1 MEFSHSETPGS
12 KLASSSPGII
22 AGNHVLH
29 RLVVPRHPSYALKY
43 LTILCSIQI
52 NFCKSL
58 GFLLYDHLTLLLPHK
73 EYTDLYIR
81 CAISL
86 NLLQNCCIKTSLVKC
101 LIYPYSLSNLVEPSL
116 WLTQRLPSLKIL
128 VVNQMQRFFR
138 ILPIPSIFQM
148 VSESIFSYLWSA
160 FGRPRKFDF
169 VEYALE
175 LIGIEP
181 MTSRMQIWR
190 SPSWAKAP

>member
-43 LTILCSIQI
+43 LTILCSLRTTLRPSK
-52 NFCKSL
+52 FCYTIVSTLNSFPHIDTMALKFSHRL
-58 GFLLYDHLTLLLPHK
+58 NRILSYRCALLLPHK
-73 EYTDLYIR
+73 EYADLHIR

-116 WLTQRLPSLKIL
+116 
-128 VVNQMQRFFR
+128 
-138 ILPIPSIFQM
+138 
-148 VSESIFSYLWSA
+148 
-160 FGRPRKFDF
+160 
-169 VEYALE
+169 
-175 LIGIEP
+175 
-181 MTSRMQIWR
+181 
-190 SPSWAKAP
+190 